1 MAGEGGGN
9 TQGRRWPSPTRIR
22 RGRLPHPDLGAPP
35 PPMADLTVTALPRD
49 NDDLDGDDDGPGGG
63 SRVSGDLFCDFLFS

>member
-1 MAGEGGGN
+1 MEETCEDGGG
-9 TQGRRWPSPTRIR
+9 RP
-22 RGRLPHPDLGAPP
+22 PHESGAEAFPPPGSWGAP
-35 PPMADLTVTALPRD
+35 PPMADLTVTTLPRD